1 MTQDTLLQDL
11 LKRFDYATERS
22 SADAPAINVPAD
34 KYVETCRQL
43 RDEMHFDLLTD
54 STGVDW
60 GQEASPRFSVLAQL
74 FSTRD
79 KRYVR
84 VQTECEGDEN
94 PVAPTLTGLFGIAN
108 WMERET
114 YDLLGIRFSGHPDM
128 RRILMWDSYPYHP
141 LRKEFP
147 LAGIEVELPAA
158 DVTEATG
165 GTKVIAAP
173 MAGGPFHSPQTG
185 EMSDREPRA
194 ADQSWNEKKE
204 KPSES

>member
-1 MTQDTLLQDL
+1 MTPETLLQDL
-11 LKRFDYATERS
+11 LKRFDYATERP
-22 SADAPAINVPAD
+22 SADDPAIHVPTD
-34 KYVETCRQL
+34 KYVEICRLL
-43 RDEMHFDLLTD
+43 RDEMHFDLMTD

-79 KRYVR
+79 KLYVR
-84 VQTECEGDEN
+84 VVTDCVGDEN
-94 PVAPTLTGLFGIAN
+94 PEVPSLTGLFGIAN

-114 YDLLGIRFSGHPDM
+114 YDMLGIKFTGHPDL
-128 RRILMWDSYPYHP
+128 RRILMWDSYPYFP

-147 LAGIEVELPAA
+147 LAGIETEFPAA
-158 DVTEATG
+158 DVAQAAPG
-165 GTKVIAAP
+165 AKVIAAP
-173 MAGGPFHSPQTG
+173 QMGGPFHSPQSG

-194 ADQSWNEKKE
+194 ADQSWTEQKE

>member
-11 LKRFDYATERS
+11 LKRFDYATERP
-22 SADAPAINVPAD
+22 SADHPALNVPAD
-34 KYVETCRQL
+34 KYVETCRVL
-43 RDEMHFDLLTD
+43 RDELHFDLLTD
-54 STGVDW
+54 STGIDW
-60 GQEASPRFSVLAQL
+60 GQEASPRFSVVAQL

-79 KRYVR
+79 KLYLR
-84 VQTECEGDEN
+84 VVTECAGDEE
-94 PVAPTLTGLFGIAN
+94 PVAPSLAGLYGIAN

-114 YDLLGIRFSGHPDM
+114 YDMLGIRFSGHPDM

-158 DVTEATG
+158 DVAQATG
-165 GTKVIAAP
+165 AKVIPAP
-173 MAGGPFHSPQTG
+173 MAGGPFHSPQCG

-204 KPSES
+204 KPSAS

>member
-11 LKRFDYATERS
+11 LKRFDYVTERPS
-22 SADAPAINVPAD
+22 SDDPAINVPAD
-34 KYVETCRQL
+34 KLVETCRIL

-54 STGVDW
+54 STGIDW
-60 GQEASPRFSVLAQL
+60 GEEASPRFSAIAHL

-79 KRYVR
+79 KLYVR
-84 VQTECEGDEN
+84 VVADCVGDEN
-94 PVAPTLTGLFGIAN
+94 PEVPSLAGLYGIAN

-114 YDLLGIRFSGHPDM
+114 FDMFGIRFTGHPDL

-147 LAGIEVELPAA
+147 LAGIETELPAA
-158 DVTEATG
+158 DVAEATQA
-165 GTKVIAAP
+165 KVLAAP
-173 MAGGPFHSPQTG
+173 MMGGPFHAPQSG

-204 KPSES
+204 KPSGN